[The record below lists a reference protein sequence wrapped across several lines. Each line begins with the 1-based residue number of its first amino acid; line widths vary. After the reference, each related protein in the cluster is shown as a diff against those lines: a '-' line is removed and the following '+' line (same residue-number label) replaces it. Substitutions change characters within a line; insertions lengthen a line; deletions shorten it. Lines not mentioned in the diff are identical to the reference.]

1 MPNLWNGFEHI
12 RTLSWISFSCR
23 EGPCPQN
30 GKVSC
35 LGSSSVPTS
44 PMLHKCIRHWNP
56 QQIYLKPCFGN
67 ESCQLCSLQ
76 TITWLLMSNLS
87 TILSPLN
94 FGLTSEGYLRRQLLG
109 SMWNIRQGSKH
120 SGLLCSQA
128 TWIHLGGSAK
138 GWSERKRSGSN
149 DRMIEWC
156 NDVMISHL

>member
-12 RTLSWISFSCR
+12 RTISWISFSCR

-56 QQIYLKPCFGN
+56 QQIYLKPCFEN

-76 TITWLLMSNLS
+76 TITWLLMSNLN

-94 FGLTSEGYLRRQLLG
+94 FGLTSEGYLRRQRVFC
-109 SMWNIRQGSKH
+109 MWNIRRAQSIVVSSAPKPLGS
-120 SGLLCSQA
+120 
-128 TWIHLGGSAK
+128 TWG
-138 GWSERKRSGSN
+138 KRQ
-149 DRMIEWC
+149 RMIWKEEVW
-156 NDVMISHL
+156 